1 MLSILFVED
10 DATLAMHLKTALT
23 LPGEMEVLA
32 GFPTA
37 EEALASELWK
47 QAQVMLVDLVLPGM
61 SGVAL
66 IEELHRRAPELSLL
80 VYTIKEDQQNV
91 FEALQAGAAGYLL
104 KGCKVTDLR
113 AAIQSVARGESPM
126 SPVIARRL
134 LNHYRQGQTEPLT
147 AREESIVNLLAE
159 GCTYKEVAVRLGI
172 STHTVH
178 SHIKKMYQKLEA
190 KSRGEAVQ
198 RARNLGYMT
207 E

>member
-91 FEALQAGAAGYLL
+91 FEALHQR
-104 KGCKVTDLR
+104 TN
-113 AAIQSVARGESPM
+113 AIWTTSSAS
-126 SPVIARRL
+126 
-134 LNHYRQGQTEPLT
+134 
-147 AREESIVNLLAE
+147 AREGQSWQA
-159 GCTYKEVAVRLGI
+159 
-172 STHTVH
+172 
-178 SHIKKMYQKLEA
+178 
-190 KSRGEAVQ
+190 
-198 RARNLGYMT
+198 
-207 E
+207 